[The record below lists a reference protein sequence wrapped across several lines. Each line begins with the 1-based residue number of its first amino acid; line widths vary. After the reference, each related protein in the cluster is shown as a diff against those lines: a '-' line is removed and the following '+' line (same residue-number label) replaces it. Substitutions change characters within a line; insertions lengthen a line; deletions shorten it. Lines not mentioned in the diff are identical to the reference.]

1 MLLVSELRKK
11 LGVTDFVSEINF
23 VENYTDIKKKSSRNS
38 TRGLKLKISKASRS
52 TILVMLITKAKT
64 YCNFKNHF

>member
-1 MLLVSELRKK
+1 MLLVSEMRKK

-52 TILVMLITKAKT
+52 TEANDLSHAH
-64 YCNFKNHF
+64 NGG

>member
-1 MLLVSELRKK
+1 MLLVSEMRKK

-23 VENYTDIKKKSSRNS
+23 VENYTDIKKKKSSRNS

-52 TILVMLITKAKT
+52 TEANDLSHAH
-64 YCNFKNHF
+64 NEG